1 MTRAGEE
8 VVIRF
13 DEAGMKIFAVAD
25 AKLFPAG
32 G

>member
-13 DEAGMKIFAVAD
+13 DKQGMKIFAVSD
-25 AKLFPAG
+25 AKLEVLAE
-32 G
+32 

>member
-25 AKLFPAG
+25 ARLDPADS
-32 G
+32 

>member
-13 DEAGMKIFAVAD
+13 DGIGVKIFAVAD
-25 AKLFPAG
+25 AALEVLEG
-32 G
+32 